1 MTVNEKLKSYIQKRG
16 IKQTAIAEAIGMNN
30 QNFNAIING
39 KVSLKVTTLES
50 ICEFLRVDPAFFL
63 SRNSN

>member
-39 KVSLKVTTLES
+39 KVALKVTTLEA
-50 ICEFLRVDPAFFL
+50 ICEFLSVDPAFFL